1 MISVLVEAVK
11 STRSVTERGSSM
23 KTLKFSTELVPLIL
37 SGEKT
42 STWRLFDDKDLRTG
56 DIISLLNSVTK
67 KEFAKAQIL
76 AIKEKT
82 LGQIG
87 DEDFVGHERFES
99 KEKMFDVY
107 KSYYGNSVNRDTIVK
122 IVDFKLN

>member
-1 MISVLVEAVK
+1 
-11 STRSVTERGSSM
+11 M